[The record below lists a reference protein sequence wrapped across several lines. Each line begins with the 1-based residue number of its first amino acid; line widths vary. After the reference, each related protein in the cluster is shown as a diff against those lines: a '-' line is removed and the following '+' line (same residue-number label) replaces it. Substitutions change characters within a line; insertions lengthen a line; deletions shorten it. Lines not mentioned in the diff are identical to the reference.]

1 MSAVAGPVEA
11 SPKALIVDDDQD
23 LCDML
28 SLVLSRGGFEVRT
41 THDGNSALSC
51 VNQRMPD
58 VMLLDVRMPGPD
70 GMEVLR
76 RVHSSYPQ
84 LPVVMMTSF
93 AGVSQAVEAI
103 KAGAADYLPKP
114 FDNRHAVSLLKQ
126 VVKQAEGR
134 ALAGAASQA
143 SSASAQIKTN
153 ASKATSLQNHLRAT
167 MGSSPRVQRLVR
179 EMAAVAETNFSV
191 IIQGETGTGKELV
204 ARTLHAFSARSQ
216 GPFVAVDCGAIAASL
231 LESELF
237 GHEKGAFTS
246 ADSRSIGKFEA
257 AAGGTLFL
265 DEIGNMP
272 LQAQASMLRVL
283 QERVLYRV
291 GGQQPIKI
299 DCRVL
304 VATHE
309 DLQQAVEDGRFRE
322 DLWYRLNEFQ
332 LSVPPLRERR
342 EDILHLAEQF
352 RRQAEIDLAKPVGGF
367 SPAAQQRLL
376 AFGWPGNVRELRAVV
391 RRAALLAEEQIDVEH
406 IRLRSRDR
414 SVLAAAG
421 SPVTAAQALPIGERS
436 MREILLDNKQQLER
450 ALLDKA
456 LGLAHGNKAEAARLL
471 QVDYKTIHNK
481 LKQFGLQHQ

>member
-1 MSAVAGPVEA
+1 MSVSAPQAQA
-11 SPKALIVDDDQD
+11 SPKALIVDDNQD

-28 SLVLSRGGFEVRT
+28 SLVLSRGGFEVSA
-41 THDGNSALSC
+41 THDGNSALSY
-51 VNQRMPD
+51 VNRRMPD

-76 RVHSSYPQ
+76 RVHSRHPQ

-103 KAGAADYLPKP
+103 KAGAADYLAKP
-114 FDNRHAVSLLKQ
+114 FDNRHAVSVLKQ
-126 VVKQAEGR
+126 VVKQAEDS
-134 ALAGAASQA
+134 ALAGAQA
-143 SSASAQIKTN
+143 SSAGTQAHTN
-153 ASKATSLQNHLRAT
+153 ASKASSLQSHLRAT
-167 MGSSPRVQRLVR
+167 MGSSPRVQRLVGD
-179 EMAAVAETNFSV
+179 MAAVAESNFSV

-204 ARTLHAFSARSQ
+204 AHTLHAFSARSE
-216 GPFVAVDCGAIAASL
+216 GPFIAVDCGAIAASL

-291 GGQQPIKI
+291 GGQQPITI

-332 LSVPPLRERR
+332 LCVPPLRERR
-342 EDILHLAEQF
+342 EDISHLAEQF
-352 RRQAEIDLAKPVGGF
+352 RRQAEIDLAKPVAGF
-367 SPAAQQRLL
+367 SAAAQQRLL
-376 AFGWPGNVRELRAVV
+376 AFDWPGNVRELRAVV

-406 IRLRSRDR
+406 IRLPSQDR
-414 SVLAAAG
+414 STLAAA
-421 SPVTAAQALPIGERS
+421 SAPVSDAQALPVGERS

-450 ALLDKA
+450 LLLGKA
-456 LGLAHGNKAEAARLL
+456 MGLAHGNKAEAARLL
-471 QVDYKTIHNK
+471 QVDYKTIYNK

>member
-1 MSAVAGPVEA
+1 MTAAAGPVEA
-11 SPKALIVDDDQD
+11 SPEALIVDDDQD
-23 LCDML
+23 LCGML
-28 SLVLSRGGFEVRT
+28 SLVLSRGGFDVRT

-76 RVHSSYPQ
+76 RVHSSHPQ

-103 KAGAADYLPKP
+103 KAGAADYLAKP
-114 FDNRHAVSLLKQ
+114 FDNRHAVSVLKQ
-126 VVKQAEGR
+126 VVKQAEDSV
-134 ALAGAASQA
+134 LAGAQA
-143 SSASAQIKTN
+143 SSAGTQAHTN
-153 ASKATSLQNHLRAT
+153 ATKATSLQSHLRAT

-179 EMAAVAETNFSV
+179 DMAAVAESNFSV

-204 ARTLHAFSARSQ
+204 ARTLHTFSARSE
-216 GPFVAVDCGAIAASL
+216 GPFIAVDCGAIAASL

-332 LSVPPLRERR
+332 LCVPPLRERR

-352 RRQAEIDLAKPVGGF
+352 RRQAEIDLAKPVPSF
-367 SPAAQQRLL
+367 SAAAQQRLL
-376 AFGWPGNVRELRAVV
+376 AFDWPGNVRELRAVV

-414 SVLAAAG
+414 STLAADDAPV
-421 SPVTAAQALPIGERS
+421 SPAQALPVGERS
-436 MREILLDNKQQLER
+436 MREILLDSKQQLER
-450 ALLDKA
+450 ALLGKA
-456 LGLAHGNKAEAARLL
+456 MGLAHGNKAEAARLL